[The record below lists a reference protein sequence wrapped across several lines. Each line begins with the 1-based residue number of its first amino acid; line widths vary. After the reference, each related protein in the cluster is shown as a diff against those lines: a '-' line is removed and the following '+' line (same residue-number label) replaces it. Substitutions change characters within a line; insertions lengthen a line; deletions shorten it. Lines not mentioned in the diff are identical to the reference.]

1 MVLKIKVL
9 IADKVNEYID
19 KYGSS
24 KTFLASRA
32 EMSRQTL
39 NSLMVSENPTL
50 ESLIRIAIALQCD
63 VDDLFEFEVYPD

>member
-1 MVLKIKVL
+1 M
-9 IADKVNEYID
+9 DP
-19 KYGSS
+19 S